1 MAIKQS
7 FTQDKTETSY
17 QVALIWNPWNS
28 GQSLL
33 RMLLPRDRMGSRVH
47 CRCICQEAAKQI
59 ITKLPYHC

>member
-17 QVALIWNPWNS
+17 QVALIQNPWNS
-28 GQSLL
+28 GQRLL
-33 RMLLPRDRMGSRVH
+33 RMLLPRDRMGSRVQG
-47 CRCICQEAAKQI
+47 RCIYQEAAKQI